1 MRSPKGTLS
10 PQGWVKEKAPRMN
23 ETGIPDREANIHLIL
38 QRQPSKN
45 KDRVFFVVFCNRE
58 ITDGLSKGKML

>member
-45 KDRVFFVVFCNRE
+45 KDRVFCCILQQRNY
-58 ITDGLSKGKML
+58 